1 MPSAPSCRSASRRM
15 YVAVRRLPR
24 SDNHSAAATALR
36 HKRVCPHLRKQG
48 VKYRLFFRRR
58 KKKQKSRRRLLPRLC
73 PGLKAPGRNYKLL
86 PALLAFSPPDCLR
99 SASRPQRFKVSV
111 KLRRVASLPYEIKLS
126 AYKSNDFYKKMRFT
140 GNETH

>member
-1 MPSAPSCRSASRRM
+1 MS
-15 YVAVRRLPR
+15 
-24 SDNHSAAATALR
+24 N
-36 HKRVCPHLRKQG
+36 
-48 VKYRLFFRRR
+48 FFFQA
-58 KKKQKSRRRLLPRLC
+58 KKKEAKKSLGHLRLC

-86 PALLAFSPPDCLR
+86 PALATNSPPDCLR

-111 KLRRVASLPYEIKLS
+111 KLRRVAAPPYEIKLS